1 MISFRRG
8 GMLRYWTLWLG
19 SGLALGLALSITW
32 SLLIEPVVKSDRVVE
47 LVIPAGTAK
56 AVAAGQLA
64 PFIPASLALTSDR
77 ELVVK
82 NEDDVTHRVG
92 LFSIEPGAT
101 ATIRADP
108 TGKELTCTVH
118 PSGYLN
124 VTVDHRPG
132 PLSVILV
139 GIIAGLPF
147 GALFGLISLIAQ
159 RLGTEPPEDTPSA

>member
-1 MISFRRG
+1 
-8 GMLRYWTLWLG
+8 MLRFWASWLG
-19 SGLALGLALSITW
+19 AGLALGLVLSVTW
-32 SLLIEPVVKSDRVVE
+32 SLLIEPAVKSDRVVE

-82 NEDDVTHRVG
+82 NEDNVAHRVG
-92 LFSIEPGAT
+92 LFSVEPGTT

-108 TGKELTCTVH
+108 TGKALTCTVH

-132 PLSVILV
+132 PLTVIVV

-147 GALFGLISLIAQ
+147 GALFGLISLVAQ
-159 RLGTEPPEDTPSA
+159 RLGAEPPVTPPS